1 MIGERKDA
9 TVIRSY
15 EPGSS
20 LFVYG
25 SLIDPVHRVEIIG
38 REVEA
43 VPATIKGYERGH
55 RRHFYLR
62 KQDGVE
68 TQGFLLVGL
77 TAADFEVLDQYEEV
91 PVLYTRE
98 SAEVIDENGATVR
111 CFLYLPTDQVIAT
124 D

>member
-15 EPGSS
+15 DPGSS

-25 SLIDPVHRVEIIG
+25 SLIDPAHRAEIIG

-43 VPATIKGYERGH
+43 VPATIKGYERGR

-62 KQDGVE
+62 KQEGIDTRG
-68 TQGFLLVGL
+68 LLLAGL
-77 TAADFEVLDQYEEV
+77 TAADFEILDEYEEV

-98 SAEVIDENGATVR
+98 LADVIDENGATVR
-111 CFLYLPTDQVIAT
+111 CFVYLPTDQVIT
-124 D
+124 KD

>member
-9 TVIRSY
+9 TVIRSD

-25 SLIDPVHRVEIIG
+25 SLIDPGHRAEIIG

-43 VPATIKGYERGH
+43 VPATIKGYERG
-55 RRHFYLR
+55 RRQHFYLR
-62 KQDGVE
+62 KQEGVE
-68 TQGFLLVGL
+68 TRGLLLTGL
-77 TAADFEVLDQYEEV
+77 SAADFAVLDEYEEV

-98 SAEVIDENGATVR
+98 LAEVTDENGVIVR
-111 CFLYLPTDQVIAT
+111 CFVYLPTDQVIGK

>member
-9 TVIRSY
+9 TPIRRD

-25 SLIDPVHRVEIIG
+25 SLIDPAHRAEIIG
-38 REVEA
+38 REVEG
-43 VPATIKGYERGH
+43 VPATIKGYERGR

-62 KQDGVE
+62 EQEGVE
-68 TQGFLLVGL
+68 TRGFLLVGL
-77 TAADFEVLDQYEEV
+77 SAADFEVLDEYEEV

-98 SAEVIDENGATVR
+98 QAEVIDESGAIVR
-111 CFLYLPTDQVIAT
+111 CFVYLPTDQVT
-124 D
+124 GKD